1 MPATFFYGY
10 VILALCFFN
19 MVFVRGA
26 AGSFSVFYVA
36 LLEEFGWS
44 HGVGASIVSI
54 NSLVYALVSPL
65 VGWAFDRLGPR
76 ALMPFAGAL
85 IGVGLILSGFS
96 HSLWELYVYYGVIAA
111 IGQAGLGF
119 VSHNALICYW
129 FVRRRA
135 TAIGLATTGMGL
147 GMLTIVPLAQLLIT
161 ARGWR
166 SAFMILGAL
175 LMVTIIPANALLQRR
190 APMDVGQLPDGEMAP
205 AKDRPRRQAARDYSF
220 SQWNLP
226 SALRSFP
233 FWSLTV
239 GHLAL
244 GTGLF
249 ILYTHVVAYLVQ
261 QGFEKLLAALA
272 LGLIGFIRIGGTMLW
287 GLVSDRLGRDPAYGM
302 SILITL
308 AGISLL
314 LAIDASAPLW
324 LVYAAAMVYGIG
336 HSAANPIYGAVIGD
350 IFSGKNVGTIF
361 GFLEISFG
369 LGMAL
374 GSWSGGAIYDFT
386 GSYRWAFSLALMTFS
401 ISYVGIRASIVWQ
414 ERAIS
419 ESR

>member
-1 MPATFFYGY
+1 
-10 VILALCFFN
+10 
-19 MVFVRGA
+19 MVFVRGV
-26 AGSFSVFYVA
+26 AGAFSVFYVA
-36 LLEEFGWS
+36 LLDEFRWS
-44 HGVGASIVSI
+44 HGVGASIVSV
-54 NSLVYALVSPL
+54 NSLVYALFSPL

-76 ALMPFAGAL
+76 ALMPLAGSL
-85 IGVGLILSGFS
+85 IGLGLILSGLS
-96 HSLWELYVYYGVIAA
+96 HSLWEFYVYYGVIAA
-111 IGQAGLGF
+111 MGQAGLGF
-119 VSHNALICYW
+119 VSHTALISYW

-147 GMLTIVPLAQLLIT
+147 GMLAIVPLTQHLIT
-161 ARGWR
+161 LWGWR
-166 SAFMILGAL
+166 SAFMISGAL

-190 APMDVGQLPDGEMAP
+190 TPADVNQLPDGEMAP
-205 AKDRPRRQAARDYSF
+205 AKDQPRRPAARDYSF
-220 SQWNLP
+220 SQWTLP

-249 ILYTHVVAYLVQ
+249 VLYTHVVAYLVQ
-261 QGFEKLLAALA
+261 QGFDKLLAAFA
-272 LGLIGFIRIGGTMLW
+272 LGIIGFIRIGGTILW
-287 GLVSDRLGRDPAYGM
+287 GLVSDRLGRDPAYGI

-324 LVYAAAMVYGIG
+324 LVYAAAMLYGIG

-386 GSYRWAFSLALMTFS
+386 GSYRWAFSVALMTFS

-414 ERAIS
+414 EHVIS

>member
-1 MPATFFYGY
+1 M
-10 VILALCFFN
+10 LA
-19 MVFVRGA
+19 
-26 AGSFSVFYVA
+26 
-36 LLEEFGWS
+36 
-44 HGVGASIVSI
+44 
-54 NSLVYALVSPL
+54 
-65 VGWAFDRLGPR
+65 
-76 ALMPFAGAL
+76 
-85 IGVGLILSGFS
+85 
-96 HSLWELYVYYGVIAA
+96 
-111 IGQAGLGF
+111 
-119 VSHNALICYW
+119 
-129 FVRRRA
+129 
-135 TAIGLATTGMGL
+135 
-147 GMLTIVPLAQLLIT
+147 IVPLTQHLIT
-161 ARGWR
+161 LWGWR
-166 SAFMILGAL
+166 SAFMISGAL

-190 APMDVGQLPDGEMAP
+190 TPADVNQLPDGEMAP
-205 AKDRPRRQAARDYSF
+205 AKYQPRRPAARDYSF
-220 SQWNLP
+220 SQWTLP

-249 ILYTHVVAYLVQ
+249 VLYTHVVAYLVQ
-261 QGFEKLLAALA
+261 QGFDKLLAAFA
-272 LGLIGFIRIGGTMLW
+272 LGIIGFIRIGGTILW
-287 GLVSDRLGRDPAYGM
+287 GLVCDRLGRDPAYGI

-314 LAIDASAPLW
+314 LAIDASASLW
-324 LVYAAAMVYGIG
+324 LVYAAAVVYGIG

-350 IFSGKNVGTIF
+350 IFSGKNIGTIF

-386 GSYRWAFSLALMTFS
+386 GSYRWAFSVALMSFS

-414 ERAIS
+414 EHVIS